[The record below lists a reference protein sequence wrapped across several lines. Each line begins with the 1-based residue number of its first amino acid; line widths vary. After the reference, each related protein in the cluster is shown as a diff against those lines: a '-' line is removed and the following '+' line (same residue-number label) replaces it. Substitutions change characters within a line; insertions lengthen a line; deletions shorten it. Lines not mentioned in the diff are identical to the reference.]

1 MLVEKKEARSKKTY
15 IAADSDEGN
24 LLSYFSQLC
33 GLNHFLL
40 VLRKSQLAKI
50 IQSSETQFWNESHL
64 VVKSIFSVFKP
75 KWVKLSTKGKI
86 SSTSFEEISG
96 SLVTFLPIWIFNSTN
111 LGFHLENNDFRKVVE
126 SCSGRRGTSS
136 IFTVWQ
142 KIVCER
148 TDRKEFC
155 RLVWAAFLLA
165 TAWKER
171 EKKRCLGHVS
181 TVFKPKMQF
190 VLLK

>member
-1 MLVEKKEARSKKTY
+1 MLVEKKEAHSEKTY

-33 GLNHFLL
+33 GLKHFLF

-50 IQSSETQFWNESHL
+50 IQSSETPFWNESHL
-64 VVKSIFSVFKP
+64 LVKSIFSVFLKTEMSEI
-75 KWVKLSTKGKI
+75 VTKRQNFLNVIWGN
-86 SSTSFEEISG
+86 FG
-96 SLVTFLPIWIFNSTN
+96 VTRNIFNSTN

-126 SCSGRRGTSS
+126 SCSGRGTSS

-181 TVFKPKMQF
+181 TLFKPKMQF